1 MNSIRS
7 IFGTIVSED
16 NILDAINDEY
26 TGCTGR
32 RKNRVADMM
41 DEDRIGYVVKE
52 IQDRLWSDEL
62 QLGLPV
68 IFDKVEN
75 CKLRHIVAPNVDDAI
90 LIRAIVRVAE
100 PLVYAKMTRH
110 SYCPVPGRG
119 GLLLARDL
127 QRKLRKA
134 HYANEQWKGNHPK
147 SKPRKVYALKLD
159 IRKFFPSVKHE
170 VAMAALRRVFGSRG
184 DRKVLSILDRLIG
197 EHLEIGAGYSAMAAN
212 AVLMP
217 IDEEMECYVGV
228 LGYFRYM
235 DDIVMLFRSKAKA
248 REAREHAERLLN
260 ALGLTM
266 ARKWQIFDT
275 EMRPIV
281 MGGFKIRR
289 TGIHPSGHVCRG
301 LNRQL
306 AKGIRIGFENLTV
319 HECRSLASRYGWIK
333 NTDSFTYKNK
343 WRKANADIVFRRC
356 GVSDGNAGHGG
367 KASS

>member
-1 MNSIRS
+1 MNSIRH

-68 IFDKVEN
+68 VFDKVEN
-75 CKLRHIVAPNVDDAI
+75 CKMRHIVAPNVDDAI

-110 SYCPVPGRG
+110 SYCPVAGRG

-127 QRKLRKA
+127 QRKLAKL
-134 HYANEQWKGNHPK
+134 HYNNLIWGKNHPK
-147 SKPRKVYALKLD
+147 CTPRKVYALKVD

-170 VAMAALRRVFGSRG
+170 VAMDALRHVFGTRG
-184 DRKVLSILDRLIG
+184 DKRVLNLLDRLIG
-197 EHLEIGAGYSAMAAN
+197 EHLEIGAGFSAMAAN
-212 AVLMP
+212 AVLIP
-217 IDEEMECYVGV
+217 IDDELEGRIGV
-228 LGYFRYM
+228 MGYFRYM
-235 DDIVMLFRSKAKA
+235 DDILMLFRSKAKA
-248 REAREHAERLLN
+248 RETREYAEKLLN
-260 ALGLTM
+260 RLGLTM
-266 ARKWQIFDT
+266 ARKWSIFDT
-275 EMRPIV
+275 EMRPVV

-289 TGIHPSGHVCRG
+289 TGIHPSSHVCRG

-306 AKGIRIGFENLTV
+306 AKGKRIGFENLSI

-333 NTDSFTYKNK
+333 NTDSFTYKEK
-343 WRKANADIVFRRC
+343 WRKGNADIVFRRC
-356 GVSDGNAGHGG
+356 GVSDRNSGRGG
-367 KASS
+367 KTPS